1 MAEDAL
7 LAAIQANDADAAR
20 RAIEGSKNL
29 NKKIDGKTPVQRA
42 AEAGADRA
50 LAALLDGGAKATGDK
65 GSHPFELAAAK
76 GHRAV
81 MDLLVERQA
90 APPDVMESALLGIG
104 RNGPLDLLKYILER
118 YKPRVSGA
126 VIRSCGY
133 SRNPAVIHAL
143 ADAGVDLNA
152 TETFNTGATTAAAFH
167 GVVTTG
173 AFDVIAAMLERGV
186 DVNARDSWGR
196 TPLMRLAAAASE
208 RDRDLENFRKL
219 QESRGQAGSDTL
231 TIGNVTQQAPRS
243 GEAQLRLLLEHGAN
257 ATAKDNFGNDAL
269 DHYRCETRR
278 IQRPENPRIIEL
290 LSGAGAR
297 GDDATFRLFFVK
309 AGDLETAR
317 AGIADGADVNRVM
330 PHHNHST
337 PLTAAAY
344 AGDLPLVDLL
354 VRTGADVNKY
364 DAWTTPLIRACE
376 RGHLEVARR
385 LIEARA
391 DPFARDLKDR
401 ADDLPAMNAYEAADW
416 ARSKPLMKYLESIGA
431 DKAPVRPL
439 EAKVHTWEDFEE
451 VLIKTDVAT
460 AAAAI
465 AKLIGGSA
473 TLDAYG
479 KSFKPGKRAYV
490 IARPRDMAWC
500 NVLQLAP
507 ARKRFEDP
515 RRNDAFHADLAKAV
529 GSPVIAVNYSDTA
542 GEAEALRFD
551 PDGTT
556 SRPLG
561 PSDLEG
567 SSQRLDD
574 LAKSEKMVIAAF
586 DLRATARKPVEI
598 SFALAP
604 AAVFDDVALVS
615 V

>member
-1 MAEDAL
+1 MEDAL
-7 LAAIQANDADAAR
+7 VAAIEADDAESVK
-20 RAIEGSKNL
+20 RAIEGSKSH

-42 AEAGADRA
+42 VEAGAQRA
-50 LAALLDGGAKATGDK
+50 LAVLLDAGAKATGDK
-65 GSHPFELAAAK
+65 GSHPFEVAARK
-76 GHRAV
+76 NHRAV
-81 MDLLVERQA
+81 MDLLIERKA
-90 APPDVMESALLGIG
+90 VPDDVMESTLLGIG

-118 YKPRVSGA
+118 YRPHVSGT

-133 SRNPAVIHAL
+133 SRNPAAIHAL

-152 TETFNTGATTAAAFH
+152 TETFTTGASAVPALH
-167 GVVTTG
+167 GLVTTG
-173 AFDVIAAMLERGV
+173 AFDVIAAMIERRV

-196 TPLMRLAAAASE
+196 TPLMRLADAASE

-219 QESRGQAGSDTL
+219 QESRGQAGGDTL
-231 TIGNVTQQAPRS
+231 TIGDVTQHAPHG
-243 GEAQLRLLLEHGAN
+243 GEALLRLLLEHGAD

-278 IQRPENPRIIEL
+278 IRRAENPRIVEL

-297 GDDATFRLFFVK
+297 GDDATVRLFFVNK
-309 AGDLETAR
+309 GELEVAR
-317 AGIADGADVNRVM
+317 AAIADGADINRVM

-354 VRTGADVNKY
+354 VKSGAEVNKY
-364 DAWTTPLIRACE
+364 DVWTTPLIRACE
-376 RGHLEVARR
+376 RGHLEVAKR
-385 LIEARA
+385 LIEAGA
-391 DPFARDLKDR
+391 DLFARDLKDR
-401 ADDLPAMNAYEAADW
+401 AEDLPALNAYEAADW
-416 ARSKPLMKYLESIGA
+416 ARSKPLMKYLQSIGA

-451 VLIKTDVAT
+451 VLIKTDAAT
-460 AAAAI
+460 TAAAI
-465 AKLIGGSA
+465 AKLIGGSV
-473 TLDAYG
+473 TPDAYG

-490 IARPRDMAWC
+490 VARAKEMAWC

-507 ARKRFEDP
+507 AKKRFDDP
-515 RRNDAFHADLAKAV
+515 RKDDAFHADLAKAA
-529 GSPVIAVNYSDTA
+529 GAPVIAVNYSDTA
-542 GEAEALRFD
+542 GEAEAVRFE
-551 PDGTT
+551 PDGTM

-574 LAKSEKMVIAAF
+574 LARSEKMVIAAF
-586 DLRATARKPVEI
+586 DLRAAGRNPVEI

-604 AAVFDDVALVS
+604 ADVFEEVAFVTA
-615 V
+615 